1 MSNDERLLGRLEEFK
16 EVSERRFDNLEYGV
30 HTLGKKI
37 DALNE
42 FKWRM
47 TGGAL
52 VLGIIVS
59 AVIKLATEWWAIHGG

>member
-47 TGGAL
+47 TGYKISDRMVGDSRR
-52 VLGIIVS
+52 VKRS
-59 AVIKLATEWWAIHGG
+59 WMYF